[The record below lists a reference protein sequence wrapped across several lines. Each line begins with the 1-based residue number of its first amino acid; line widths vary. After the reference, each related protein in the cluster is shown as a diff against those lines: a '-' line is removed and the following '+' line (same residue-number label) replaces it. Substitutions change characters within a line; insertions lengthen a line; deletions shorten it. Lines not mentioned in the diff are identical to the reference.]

1 MTDVQSS
8 IDIVR
13 PSDAELHELFSLAKA
28 VFSDE
33 PLWNDGRVLNAL
45 LSDVVF
51 AARERAQPAGYLALR
66 TEGDA
71 PFVIEQ
77 VLVAPGH
84 ERRGVGHRLLE
95 HAEGYAIS
103 ERASA
108 LQIVVERD
116 NRPARSFYARS
127 GFVPVE
133 DELFELVLPRL
144 H

>member
-1 MTDVQSS
+1 MPDE
-8 IDIVR
+8 IDIGR

-28 VFSDE
+28 VFSGE
-33 PLWNDGRVLNAL
+33 PRWNDGRVLDAL
-45 LSDVVF
+45 LTDVVF
-51 AARERAQPAGYLALR
+51 VAHERAQPAGYVALR
-66 TEGDA
+66 SEEDA
-71 PFVIEQ
+71 AFVIEQ
-77 VLVAPGH
+77 VLVVPGH

-108 LQIVVERD
+108 LWIVVERD
-116 NRPARSFYARS
+116 NRPARSFYRRS

-144 H
+144 Q

>member
-1 MTDVQSS
+1 MPARRE

-13 PSDAELHELFSLAKA
+13 ASEAELHELFGLAKA
-28 VFSDE
+28 TFSDE
-33 PLWNDGRVLNAL
+33 PRWNDGRVLDAL
-45 LSDVVF
+45 LNDVVF

-103 ERASA
+103 EQASA

-116 NRPARSFYARS
+116 NRAARSFYARS
-127 GFVPVE
+127 GFVRVE

>member
-1 MTDVQSS
+1 VTDVQSS
-8 IDIVR
+8 IEILR
-13 PSDAELHELFSLAKA
+13 PSEAELHELFSLAKA

-33 PLWNDGRVLNAL
+33 PRWNDGRVLGAL
-45 LSDVVF
+45 LTDVVF
-51 AARERAQPAGYLALR
+51 AAHERAQPAGYLALR
-66 TEGDA
+66 PEENA

-84 ERRGVGHRLLE
+84 ERRGVGHRLIE

-103 ERASA
+103 ERAEA

-116 NRPARSFYARS
+116 NRPARSFYLRS

-133 DELFELVLPRL
+133 DELFELVLPRFD
-144 H
+144 

>member
-1 MTDVQSS
+1 MTGVQSS
-8 IDIVR
+8 IEILR
-13 PSDAELHELFSLAKA
+13 PSEAELHELFSLAKSA
-28 VFSDE
+28 FSDE
-33 PLWNDGRVLNAL
+33 PRWNDGRVLDAL

-51 AARERAQPAGYLALR
+51 AAHERARPAGYLALR
-66 TEGDA
+66 AEGDV
-71 PFVIEQ
+71 PFLIEQ

-95 HAEGYAIS
+95 HAEGYAIA
-103 ERASA
+103 EHASA

-116 NRPARSFYARS
+116 NSPARSFYLRS
-127 GFVPVE
+127 GYVPIE

>member
-1 MTDVQSS
+1 MTMPDE
-8 IDIVR
+8 IDISR

-33 PLWNDGRVLNAL
+33 PRWNDGRVLDAL

-51 AARERAQPAGYLALR
+51 VAHERAQPAGYVALR
-66 TEGDA
+66 SEEDA
-71 PFVIEQ
+71 AFLIEQ
-77 VLVAPGH
+77 VLVVPGH

-108 LQIVVERD
+108 LRIVVERD
-116 NRPARSFYARS
+116 NRPARSFYRRS
-127 GFVPVE
+127 GFVPVQ
-133 DELFELVLPRL
+133 DELFELVLPRMQ
-144 H
+144 

>member
-1 MTDVQSS
+1 MHRE
-8 IDIVR
+8 IDIVS
-13 PSDAELHELFSLAKA
+13 PSDSELHELFGIAKA
-28 VFSDE
+28 VFADE
-33 PLWNDGRVLNAL
+33 PHWNDGRVLDAL
-45 LSDVVF
+45 LRDVVF
-51 AARERAQPAGYLALR
+51 AAHERARPAGYLALR
-66 TEGDA
+66 AEGDV
-71 PFVIEQ
+71 PFLIEQ

-103 ERASA
+103 EHASA

-116 NRPARSFYARS
+116 NNPARSFYLRS
-127 GFVPVE
+127 GYVPIE

>member
-8 IDIVR
+8 IEILR
-13 PSDAELHELFSLAKA
+13 PSEAELHELFSLAKA

-33 PLWNDGRVLNAL
+33 PRWNDGRVLDAL

-51 AARERAQPAGYLALR
+51 AAHERAQPAGYLALR
-66 TEGDA
+66 PEGNA

-116 NRPARSFYARS
+116 NRPARSFYLRS

-133 DELFELVLPRL
+133 DELFELVLPRF

>member
-1 MTDVQSS
+1 MHRE
-8 IDIVR
+8 IDIVS
-13 PSDAELHELFSLAKA
+13 PSDSELHELFGIAKA
-28 VFSDE
+28 VFADE
-33 PLWNDGRVLNAL
+33 PRWNDGRVLDAL

-51 AARERAQPAGYLALR
+51 AAHERAQPAGYLALR
-66 TEGDA
+66 PEGNA

-116 NRPARSFYARS
+116 NRPARSFYLRS

-133 DELFELVLPRL
+133 DELFQLVLPRF

>member
-1 MTDVQSS
+1 MHVRAE

-13 PSDAELHELFSLAKA
+13 PSEAELHELFGLAKA

-33 PLWNDGRVLNAL
+33 PRWNDSRVLDTL

-51 AARERAQPAGYLALR
+51 VAHERAQQAGYLALR
-66 TEGDA
+66 SDDETA
-71 PFVIEQ
+71 YVIEQ

-84 ERRGVGHRLLE
+84 EQRGVGQRLLE

-103 ERASA
+103 EHASA
-108 LQIVVERD
+108 LQIVVERE
-116 NRPARSFYARS
+116 NRPARSFYLRS

-133 DELFELVLPRL
+133 DELFELVLPRMY
-144 H
+144 

>member
-1 MTDVQSS
+1 MHVHGE

-13 PSDAELHELFSLAKA
+13 PSEAELHELFGLAKA

-33 PLWNDGRVLNAL
+33 PRWNDGRVLDAL
-45 LSDVVF
+45 LSDIVIV
-51 AARERAQPAGYLALR
+51 AHERAQPAGYLALR
-66 TEGDA
+66 SEDDA
-71 PFVIEQ
+71 AFVIEQ

-103 ERASA
+103 ERARA

-116 NRPARSFYARS
+116 NRPARSFYLRS

-133 DELFELVLPRL
+133 DELFELVLPRMQ
-144 H
+144 

>member
-1 MTDVQSS
+1 MTEVHSS

-13 PSDAELHELFSLAKA
+13 PSDDELHELFSLASA
-28 VFSDE
+28 VFSNE
-33 PLWNDGRVLNAL
+33 PRWNDRRVLDAL

-51 AARERAQPAGYLALR
+51 AAHERAQPAGYLALR
-66 TEGDA
+66 TERDA

-84 ERRGVGHRLLE
+84 ERRGIGHRLLE

-103 ERASA
+103 EHASA

-127 GFVPVE
+127 GFVAVD
-133 DELFELVLPRL
+133 DELFELVLPRR

>member
-1 MTDVQSS
+1 VHRE
-8 IDIVR
+8 IDIAR
-13 PSDAELHELFSLAKA
+13 PSEAELHELFGLAKS

-33 PLWNDGRVLNAL
+33 PRWNDGRVLDAL

-51 AARERAQPAGYLALR
+51 VAHERAQPAGYLALR
-66 TEGDA
+66 PESDA
-71 PFVIEQ
+71 AYVIEQ

-103 ERASA
+103 ERTRA

-116 NRPARSFYARS
+116 NAPARNFYLRA

-133 DELFELVLPRL
+133 DELFELVLPRM